1 MTKSDTKKIPK
12 AEDPENFEKRCIEAA
27 YHFYAADEEGL
38 KIRLEE
44 IEVTRQMRLKKEK
57 KRVLKA
63 QRKAEREAD
72 PVKMEKHLEGLRT
85 LRNWIEHKK
94 AWDEQ

>member
-1 MTKSDTKKIPK
+1 MTKSGTKKIPK
-12 AEDPENFEKRCIEAA
+12 AEDPEKIEKRCIKAA
-27 YHFYAADEEGL
+27 HQFYAADKEGL

-85 LRNWIEHKK
+85 LRNWMEHKK
-94 AWDEQ
+94 AQDEQ

>member
-1 MTKSDTKKIPK
+1 MTKSGTKAQVIG
-12 AEDPENFEKRCIEAA
+12 NLEKRCAA
-27 YHFYAADEEGL
+27 YGFSVNDEDDEEEQ

-72 PVKMEKHLEGLRT
+72 PVKMEKHLESLRN

-94 AWDEQ
+94 AQDEQ